1 MQSNPEDQLDMK
13 YTLKEAGPD
22 DEIFGRGFQI
32 FPGPDPELKQG
43 FLDKA
48 IRLVNRAPVLCTVL
62 LGMVLYPLAFL
73 AVLFAAVPFDGAFVP
88 RFLALCGVGVLV
100 LLYHWFISR
109 YVRSIVLAQAINL
122 ALALIPVAGV
132 ALIMSGLSTLTG
144 N

>member
-1 MQSNPEDQLDMK
+1 MK

-22 DEIFGRGFQI
+22 DEVFGGGFQLSPE
-32 FPGPDPELKQG
+32 PGPELKRG
-43 FLDKA
+43 LLDRA
-48 IRLVNRAPVLCTVL
+48 IRLVNRAPVLCTAL
-62 LGMVLYPLAFL
+62 LGMILYPLAFL
-73 AVLFAAVPFDGAFVP
+73 AVLLAAVPFDGAFVP
-88 RFLALCGVGVLV
+88 RFLALCGVGTVL

-109 YVRSIVLAQAINL
+109 YVRSSALAQAINL

>member
-1 MQSNPEDQLDMK
+1 MK

-22 DEIFGRGFQI
+22 DEIFGGGFQLS
-32 FPGPDPELKQG
+32 PGPGPELKRG
-43 FLDKA
+43 LLDRS
-48 IRLVNRAPVLCTVL
+48 IRVVNRAPALCTAL
-62 LGMVLYPLAFL
+62 LGMILYPLAFL

-88 RFLALCGVGVLV
+88 RFLALCGVGTVL

-109 YVRSIVLAQAINL
+109 YVRSSVLAQAINL

-132 ALIMSGLSTLTG
+132 ALIMSGLPTLTG